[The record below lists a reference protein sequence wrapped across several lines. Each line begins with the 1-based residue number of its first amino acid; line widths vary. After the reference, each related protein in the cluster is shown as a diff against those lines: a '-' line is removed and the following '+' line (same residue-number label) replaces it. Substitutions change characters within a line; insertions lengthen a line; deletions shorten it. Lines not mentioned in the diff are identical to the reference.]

1 MKLSEVTFILGQ
13 AASVFQNVAMT
24 EPTLRMW
31 HKLFE
36 NEEASRFQA
45 AMIALTKESGRVFF
59 PTPGEV
65 VAMLQRMND
74 GDKAPGDLWEIAC
87 DLARAGY
94 DTERMVERMSEI
106 SQRAARALRSIG
118 WDRVRY
124 TDFSQ
129 LQFVRK
135 DFLEAMQAYE
145 EHDHEQTTRLEASAV
160 LAKIARNIGG
170 ADRGGLAGFQQM
182 AGVLPAPTAN
192 GSDGGVRQNA
202 KPEQRAVSSNQR
214 GAA

>member
-1 MKLSEVTFILGQ
+1 MKLSEMTATLGQ
-13 AASVFQNVAMT
+13 AEIVFPNL
-24 EPTLRMW
+24 TLQEATFRAW

-36 NEEASRFQA
+36 NEDAQRFQA
-45 AMIALTKESGRVFF
+45 ALIALTKEPGRVFF

-65 VAMLQRMND
+65 VAMLQRMSE
-74 GDKAPGDLWEIAC
+74 GDNSPADLWESAC
-87 DLARAGY
+87 NLAKAGY
-94 DTERMVERMSEI
+94 NTEQMVEHMSKT
-106 SQRAARALRSIG
+106 SPRAARALRSIG

-145 EHDHEQTTRLEASAV
+145 EHEHEQTTRLEASSV

-170 ADRGGLAGFQQM
+170 ADRGGLAGLQQM
-182 AGVLPAPTAN
+182 AGVLPAPTADR
-192 GSDGGVRQNA
+192 GDGTLRQNA
-202 KPEQRAVSSNQR
+202 ETQQRALPTNQR